1 MSSGYASQEPFSD
14 EALRAAARAVRE
26 SMLRALEEEEPEE
39 HSFSE
44 AFLEKIRKLI
54 VIDRQRLRRRAV
66 WQRVAGIIL
75 GILIGSGF
83 FLAFNAEAR
92 ADFMSWV
99 RSTYENSIL
108 YEFFQGTKK
117 EEAVLPEIEFTWL
130 PGEYEIQE
138 VFNDGNSKTIL
149 LSSVNDTMLLKCWL
163 IGTDDHFEAFTEDY
177 ESEDLTIFGNTAE
190 YFRPKDTVTAGVL
203 VWTNKDS
210 SVMYYLSSHHSQE
223 TVLRIA
229 EKIIEK

>member
-26 SMLRALEEEEPEE
+26 SMLRALEEEKPEE

-44 AFLEKIRKLI
+44 AFLEKIRKL
-54 VIDRQRLRRRAV
+54 VAIDRQRLRRRAV

-138 VFNDGNSKTIL
+138 LYNNGQR
-149 LSSVNDTMLLKCWL
+149 
-163 IGTDDHFEAFTEDY
+163 A
-177 ESEDLTIFGNTAE
+177 
-190 YFRPKDTVTAGVL
+190 
-203 VWTNKDS
+203 
-210 SVMYYLSSHHSQE
+210 
-223 TVLRIA
+223 TVLLNGKEQLLMLNYWLANDLDHVQVFASTFKHELIMIHDKEADIYYGSEEDPENSIVWENSDGTVFFNLTSELSTDTLVKIA
-229 EKIIEK
+229 EGIKEK